1 MKFLNRMKTRERVEL
16 SLKTI
21 AAVLVG
27 IALIFLM
34 EGMIF
39 SIYMSK
45 INENKASQFIPTDCV
60 AYCEQ
65 VGEDEY
71 KVYLHNTAHK
81 SWSVRT
87 SNFSLEQI
95 EKTGYGKVVYDTPS
109 AFDVSINT
117 THYIVMAV
125 FVSAIIGF
133 YGWRF
138 YKLEGD
144 YKKLE
149 KRLKV
154 KGTIF

>member
-1 MKFLNRMKTRERVEL
+1 MKTRERVEL

-34 EGMIF
+34 EGMIYN
-39 SIYMSK
+39 IYMSK
-45 INENKASQFIPTDCV
+45 INDNKASQFIPKDCI
-60 AYCEQ
+60 AYCEE

-71 KVYLHNTAHK
+71 KVYLHNTEYN
-81 SWSVRT
+81 SWSVRA

-95 EKTGYGKVVYDTPS
+95 EKTGYGEIVLDVPN
-109 AFDVSINT
+109 AFDVNINT

-125 FVSAIIGF
+125 FILAIIGF

-138 YKLEGD
+138 YKLDGD

-149 KRLKV
+149 KRLRV